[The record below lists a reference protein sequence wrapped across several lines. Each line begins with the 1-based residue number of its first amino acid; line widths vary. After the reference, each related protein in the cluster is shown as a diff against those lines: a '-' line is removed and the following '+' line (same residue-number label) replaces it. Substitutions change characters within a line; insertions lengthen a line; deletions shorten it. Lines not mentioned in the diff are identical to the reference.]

1 MVRYLLGTEEQRDTN
16 RYPFVLYHCTGM
28 CDTVSCFV
36 DQEQANNWIDDVKRF
51 CNLVVEVN
59 QYAETPRHR
68 VEFFNR
74 IIPDIFTFL
83 KRWGGARVPQDIR
96 FSVVDGYSY
105 FGCGQPPE
113 FPPEIIFT
121 GSE

>member
-1 MVRYLLGTEEQRDTN
+1 MVRYLLGTEEQRDMN
-16 RYPFVLYHCTGM
+16 RYPFVLYHCTGI

-36 DQEQANNWIDDVKRF
+36 DQEEANNWIDDVKRF
-51 CNLVVEVN
+51 CNLVAEVN

-74 IIPDIFTFL
+74 IIPTIDTFL
-83 KRWGGARVPQDIR
+83 KCWGGASVPQDIR

-105 FGCGQPPE
+105 FVCGQPPE